1 MVLKDE
7 EAFPLL
13 FGTIMKLISILCL
26 LISFSAYS
34 KNFVPASFSSKY
46 EESLTSATG
55 KIKKSHGKIDY
66 KFPGHLR
73 FEVLDPVKSL
83 FVVNPKKAWFYQ
95 PAFMKGEKD
104 QVTIQKSANLPLVKF
119 LDSVKDGIENSKLF
133 KTRYEK
139 NDLILT
145 FVKTIQKEMGI
156 EEVTLRASK
165 SAKEINDISG
175 FETITLKHV
184 NKNKTNIRL
193 IDLKENVKFPSGHF
207 IFKPS
212 ANTKVIKN

>member
-1 MVLKDE
+1 
-7 EAFPLL
+7 
-13 FGTIMKLISILCL
+13 MKLFLLAAL
-26 LISFSAYS
+26 LIPSISLA
-34 KNFVPASFSSKY
+34 KNFVPSSFSAKY

-55 KIKKSHGKIDY
+55 KVKKSHGKIDY

-83 FVVNPKKAWFYQ
+83 FVVNPEKAWFYQ

-104 QVTIQKSANLPLVKF
+104 QVTIQKAANLPLVKF
-119 LDSVKDGIENSKLF
+119 LDSVKDGLENSKLF
-133 KTRYEK
+133 TAKYNK
-139 NDLILT
+139 NDLTLT

-156 EEVTLRASK
+156 EEVILHADK
-165 SAKEINDISG
+165 NAKEIKDIEG

-184 NKNKTNIRL
+184 NKNKTNIKL
-193 IDLKENVKFPSGHF
+193 IDLKENVSFPANHF

-212 ANTKVIKN
+212 SNTKVISN

>member
-1 MVLKDE
+1 MRKH
-7 EAFPLL
+7 FPFYLER
-13 FGTIMKLISILCL
+13 IMKLFSLLFL
-26 LISFSAYS
+26 LISFSAFS
-34 KNFVPASFSSKY
+34 KNFVPSSFSAKY

-83 FVVNPKKAWFYQ
+83 FVVNPEKAWFYQ

-104 QVTIQKSANLPLVKF
+104 QVTVQKSVNLPLVKF

-133 KTRYEK
+133 KARYVK
-139 NDLILT
+139 NDLILS

-156 EEVTLRASK
+156 EEVTLHASK
-165 SAKEINDISG
+165 NAKEIKDISG

-184 NKNKTNIRL
+184 NKNKTNIKL

-207 IFKPS
+207 VFRPS
-212 ANTKVIKN
+212 PDTKVIKN